1 MSKMSNMHV
10 AIQELVSQGIDA
22 QSIADKLNIPV
33 DWVYVIE
40 DQLDAEFAN

>member
-1 MSKMSNMHV
+1 MSKMSNLWTT
-10 AIQELVSQGIDA
+10 IEELVAQGVDA

-33 DWVYVIE
+33 EWVYVIE